1 MARSWSGF
9 AAQNQSVKEQW
20 GLLEATQVEISQFI
34 NLAPLVPES
43 EENPEQ
49 SEEEF
54 AELANFFRAHRL
66 R

>member
-20 GLLEATQVEISQFI
+20 GLLEATQVEISDLI
-34 NLAPLVPES
+34 NLAPPVIETGES
-43 EENPEQ
+43 PEQ
-49 SEEEF
+49 ADEEI

-66 R
+66 G

>member
-20 GLLEATQVEISQFI
+20 GMLEATRAEISEVI
-34 NLAPLVPES
+34 NLAPLPLEPD
-43 EENPEQ
+43 ENLEQ
-49 SEEEF
+49 AEEEM

-66 R
+66 G